1 MEDIFQESGATA
13 AAQTPTGFNSIP
25 LAGFESTTDI
35 SPVDHNAIS
44 LFGILKRITRLGL
57 FFAYFSH

>member
-1 MEDIFQESGATA
+1 MEDIFQESGA